1 MLGGRRITGEE
12 EEAGEGVRV
21 NSHSFL
27 VMFDGLVSVST
38 TREGA
43 FCLCLVMFVLITNR
57 NRCTS
62 SVMITRNA
70 IFSKRLKTKYTIL
83 AQITFRFKMVVQINC
98 QFIMVFKF
106 LLAFKLR
113 EGGAGKRGPSFS
125 SKEMG
130 KEGNARRRRRIV
142 GKCES
147 HPILSLSPYFHPP
160 ASAHTTTIVPITCN
174 VCAYRQTPHI

>member
-1 MLGGRRITGEE
+1 VLGGRRITGEE

-83 AQITFRFKMVVQINC
+83 VQITFRFKMVVQINC

-113 EGGAGKRGPSFS
+113 EGGAGERGPSFS
-125 SKEMG
+125 P
-130 KEGNARRRRRIV
+130 RRRRIV

-147 HPILSLSPYFHPP
+147 HPILSLSPYVHPP
-160 ASAHTTTIVPITCN
+160 ASAHTTTIMSITCN